1 MDVSALKIAIAAMS
15 DPKSIA
21 SEVAKKLN
29 ITTATL
35 YSYINGDGSLKQR
48 GKLLLSGDL

>member
-1 MDVSALKIAIAAMS
+1 MS

-29 ITTATL
+29 ITIATL

-48 GKLLLSGDL
+48 GKSLMNEKCN